1 MITYRLKQ
9 SQSMLTNFL
18 SENSRLKTDQIFEGL
33 SASELEILIG
43 SGVTHI
49 FKKGEIIFRAGGIP
63 TGIFYVKTGR
73 VKKYKPTVK
82 GGEQIFYICGEGEL
96 LGYHALLGEEHY
108 PDSAATIEDSQIT
121 FITKDNFLQVLRNST
136 VLSNRLLKALGHE
149 FSVLINS
156 ITNLATKTV
165 RERLAFNLLILE
177 EKFKTKDKSNTPCE
191 IIMSRT
197 DLANM
202 VGTAKETLVRLL
214 QEFKGSN
221 LIQTSG
227 KSIRIIDRK
236 GIIREANLI
245 GQSSRKAKEPAK
257 SNR

>member
-1 MITYRLKQ
+1 
-9 SQSMLTNFL
+9 MLTNFL
-18 SENSRLKTDQIFEGL
+18 SENFRLKSDQIFEGL
-33 SASELEILIG
+33 SASELETLVG
-43 SGVTHI
+43 SGVTHT
-49 FKKGEIIFRAGGIP
+49 FKKGEIIFRTGGIP
-63 TGIFYVKTGR
+63 TGIFYVKTGM

-96 LGYHALLGEEHY
+96 LGYHALLGEEYY

-121 FITKDNFLQVLRNST
+121 FNPKDNFLQVLRNST

-149 FSVLINS
+149 FSLFINN

-177 EKFKTKDKSNTPCE
+177 EKFKAGHKTDAPAE
-191 IIMSRT
+191 INMSRT

-214 QEFKGSN
+214 QEFKSAS
-221 LIQTSG
+221 LIQTTG
-227 KSIRIIDRK
+227 KSIRITNRK
-236 GIIREANLI
+236 GIIREANLM
-245 GQSSRKAKEPAK
+245 GQNSKKAKAIK
-257 SNR
+257 S

>member
-1 MITYRLKQ
+1 
-9 SQSMLTNFL
+9 MLTNFF
-18 SENSRLKTDQIFEGL
+18 SENFRLKTDQIFEGL
-33 SASELEILIG
+33 TAEELEILIG
-43 SGVTHI
+43 SGVTHTY
-49 FKKGEIIFRAGGIP
+49 KRGEVIFRDGGIP

-73 VKKYKPTVK
+73 VKKYKGTAK

-96 LGYHALLGEEHY
+96 LGYHALLGEEYY

-121 FITKDNFLQVLRNST
+121 FIPKDNFLQVLRNST

-149 FSVLINS
+149 FSLFINN

-177 EKFKTKDKSNTPCE
+177 EKFKVPDKPNTPSE
-191 IIMSRT
+191 IILSRT

-214 QEFKGSN
+214 HEFKDDK
-221 LIQTSG
+221 LIETIG
-227 KSIRIIDRK
+227 KSIRITNRK
-236 GIIREANLI
+236 GIIKEANLM
-245 GQSSRKAKEPAK
+245 GQNSKK
-257 SNR
+257 